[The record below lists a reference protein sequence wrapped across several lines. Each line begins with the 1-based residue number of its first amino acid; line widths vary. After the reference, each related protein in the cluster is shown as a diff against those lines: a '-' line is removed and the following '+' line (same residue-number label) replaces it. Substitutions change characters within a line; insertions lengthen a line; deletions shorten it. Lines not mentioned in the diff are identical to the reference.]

1 MTPGLPEEDADA
13 HTRPNPEARSSSAPE
28 LPLAGE
34 EEDDGEPP
42 GLDDESTIDYRDQ
55 EEVEED
61 QEVDDEGDLNL
72 DKDDSRK
79 GFFEEWCTRV
89 EDAPIEALDVQNGA
103 KQLWAN
109 ADREVDGVS
118 IRGDVPLA
126 GTRVP
131 IEMELS
137 HQMSLLLVPF

>member
-13 HTRPNPEARSSSAPE
+13 HTRPDPEARSSTAPE
-28 LPLAGE
+28 LPLADE

-55 EEVEED
+55 EEIESD

-79 GFFEEWCTRV
+79 GFFEEWCTHV

-103 KQLWAN
+103 NECWAYVE
-109 ADREVDGVS
+109 REVGGVS
-118 IRGDVPLA
+118 LGGDSSPAGMRGPC
-126 GTRVP
+126 
-131 IEMELS
+131 
-137 HQMSLLLVPF
+137 LLYTSPSPRDRG